1 MSRHG
6 QFAVVAVAVAAAM
19 LTASGGAVAG
29 DAFAQE
35 PALKLPVRLT
45 TWAIS
50 MSNVA
55 TGRNATIDITIE
67 RWSTPSEREAL
78 IAAFMEKGQDG
89 LLRALQKSKVTGR
102 VRIPGWMG
110 PDPQGWRLGWNLRYA
125 MYQPG
130 EDGGHRLFIA
140 TDRQMSF
147 AEVRNQPR
155 TVDYPFTLIEIRL
168 DKNGEGEGKAAVAT
182 QIRMDKKKNTIELEN
197 YSTEPVRL
205 QQVKLDK

>member
-1 MSRHG
+1 MKRYG
-6 QFAVVAVAVAAAM
+6 RFAVIVLAATMAI
-19 LTASGGAVAG
+19 LTTSSRAAG
-29 DAFAQE
+29 QQ
-35 PALKLPVRLT
+35 PPLPLPVQLT
-45 TWAIS
+45 TWAVS

-55 TGRNATIDITIE
+55 TGRNATIDISVT
-67 RWSTPSEREAL
+67 RWSTQAEREAL
-78 IAAFMEKGQDG
+78 IAAFVEKGQDG
-89 LLRALQKSKVTGR
+89 LLRALQKQKVTGR

-125 MYQPG
+125 WYQPG
-130 EDGGHRLFIA
+130 EDGGHRLLIA

-205 QQVKLDK
+205 NQVRLNK